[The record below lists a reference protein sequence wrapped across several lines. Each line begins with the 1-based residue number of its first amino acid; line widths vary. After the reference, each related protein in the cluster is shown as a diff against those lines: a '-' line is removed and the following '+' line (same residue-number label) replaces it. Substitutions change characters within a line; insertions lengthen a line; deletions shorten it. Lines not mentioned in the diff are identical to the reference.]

1 MSEVVSNAD
10 LLAVAV
16 EATRTAGKH
25 ALENSHRRS
34 EAIMR
39 AAHDVKLALDVECQ
53 QIATQVISAHFP
65 AHNILGEEDSSMGT
79 LHGCPPDP
87 TLPERSGDGH
97 APSSSPLAPSSKL
110 YAPSYEWIID
120 PIDGTVNFSHGMR
133 QWCCSIAVRS
143 GEETVAGAVFAPSL
157 DELYTATIDG
167 SALLNDEPL
176 RVSETSRLADAVVCT
191 GMDKKAT
198 PELPPYSLFTTLA
211 ENTQKAR
218 IMGSAALDICHV
230 ARGEADAYFET
241 GIFIWDVAAAG
252 LIVRQA
258 GGKAEILRHLPE
270 QRLIYLA
277 SNGKLQQELI
287 DLLKVK

>member
-65 AHNILGEEDSSMGT
+65 AHNILGEEDSTGT
-79 LHGCPPDP
+79 LAP
-87 TLPERSGDGH
+87 TLSERSGDRGVVPRHAGDGDGH
-97 APSSSPLAPSSKL
+97 TPSSKHH
-110 YAPSYEWIID
+110 APRYQWIID

-133 QWCCSIAVRS
+133 QWCCSIAVRN
-143 GEETVAGAVFAPSL
+143 GDETVAGAVFAPAL

-167 SALLNDEPL
+167 SALLNNAPL
-176 RVSETSRLADAVVCT
+176 RVSDTGRLADAVVCT

-198 PELPPYSLFTTLA
+198 PELPPYSLFMTLA

-258 GGKAEILRHLPE
+258 GGKAAILRHLPE

-287 DLLKVK
+287 DLLKVV